1 MSDTNS
7 HPTTE
12 GHGPPD
18 HGVEAHDDHD
28 HHDIA
33 SHLKT
38 YIGVFIALL
47 VGTII
52 TVSMYYV
59 HFESMALTIT
69 VALFI
74 ASIKSFLVAAYFM
87 HLISEKKA
95 IYGILI
101 LSTIFFVALGGLT
114 LWGMHDPPTGTE
126 MKSIYVP

>member
-1 MSDTNS
+1 MSENHS
-7 HPTTE
+7 
-12 GHGPPD
+12 HGPAAG
-18 HGVEAHDDHD
+18 HEAHGTGGHDHD
-28 HHDIA
+28 DIA

-47 VGTII
+47 VGTVI

-59 HFESMALTIT
+59 HFDSMALTIAI
-69 VALFI
+69 ALFI

-101 LSTIFFVALGGLT
+101 VSAIFFVALGGLT
-114 LWGMHDPPTGTE
+114 LWGMHDPPTGTQN
-126 MKSIYVP
+126 KSLYVP

>member
-1 MSDTNS
+1 MSDNHS
-7 HPTTE
+7 
-12 GHGPPD
+12 HGPT
-18 HGVEAHDDHD
+18 GGSATAGHDDHD

-33 SHLKT
+33 SHIKT

-47 VGTII
+47 VGTVI

-59 HFESMALTIT
+59 HFDSMALTIAI
-69 VALFI
+69 ALFI

-101 LSTIFFVALGGLT
+101 ISAIFFVALGGLT
-114 LWGMHDPPTGTE
+114 LWGMHDWPTGAE
-126 MKSIYVP
+126 GKAMYVP